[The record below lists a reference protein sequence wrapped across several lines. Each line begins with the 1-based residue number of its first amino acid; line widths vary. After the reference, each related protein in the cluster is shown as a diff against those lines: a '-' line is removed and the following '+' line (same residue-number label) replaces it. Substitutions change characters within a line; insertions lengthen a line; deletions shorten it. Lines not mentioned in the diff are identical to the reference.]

1 MKTYYR
7 HGSGI
12 GVILGFALS
21 VFFNN
26 YAVDLLGRETFL
38 YTAYEYQ
45 KMVDGDVKTFV
56 EIPFLLNMGFSFTI
70 TVITMVLISLAG
82 PKINPNSFILD
93 KTMFKLSPKLIAM
106 VVFILLI
113 ISMLYVRFW

>member
-1 MKTYYR
+1 M
-7 HGSGI
+7 
-12 GVILGFALS
+12 
-21 VFFNN
+21 
-26 YAVDLLGRETFL
+26 LLIFSARETFL

-45 KMVDGDVKTFV
+45 KMVGNDVKTFV

-82 PKINPNSFILD
+82 PRINPKAFELD

-106 VVFILLI
+106 VVFISAGHFNALCKILVI
-113 ISMLYVRFW
+113 